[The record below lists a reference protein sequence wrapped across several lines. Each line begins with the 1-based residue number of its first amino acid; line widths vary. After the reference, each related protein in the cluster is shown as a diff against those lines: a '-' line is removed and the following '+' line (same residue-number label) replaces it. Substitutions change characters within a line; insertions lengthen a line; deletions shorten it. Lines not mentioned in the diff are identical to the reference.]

1 MENATRKNADKV
13 LMKKDNRNHGHSH
26 DGRSIV
32 GKVLPEINRCFLPHT
47 KEKPAKH
54 PESDWLKCCS
64 VDYKRKAGYLASARS
79 LP

>member
-32 GKVLPEINRCFLPHT
+32 GKVLPETNRCLLPHT
-47 KEKPAKH
+47 KEKPAKY
-54 PESDWLKCCS
+54 PESD
-64 VDYKRKAGYLASARS
+64 
-79 LP
+79 